1 MDKINAFLESLKSGV
16 EDGIDAVLGWIGE
29 AKAQITDEIVEGI
42 AIRASQLIN
51 DLFNGITEG
60 LFNTYSP
67 SFATWDAF
75 LGEEIRE
82 LLIRGSQIFGAGLM
96 FVLII
101 CYIIQFLMNPRKQKL
116 LPWGVLVRVAGASI
130 AIYMAPEIINT
141 ISETAVSLQE
151 AIFTYASDTFKLTD
165 LLFIS
170 IKNGTLS
177 YLGVSVAGMVTPLI
191 VPCFM
196 IICLAF
202 SWQLIKNF
210 FRYLLEMVER
220 YIICCLLFCLFPA
233 AVGTITLDSTDNIF
247 KSYLRMLG
255 GQLFLL
261 ATSGIFLKGFIAL
274 VVSGNVCNIP
284 GFIFAL
290 GYLRIIQRLDS
301 YLNAMGI
308 NIAQTSGG
316 LMDAIGGAVRSIG
329 NGFRQANSLRKA
341 AGEGMKAIGV
351 ATQNQ
356 GLFNKGA
363 MLGMNARSLVSEGLP
378 TQANLNNA
386 FLSRSAKEGLSSVNM
401 NPEAAAGIIGQ
412 YLGDPLNNAKAIGAM
427 STDSIAG
434 GLEHLCNGIS
444 DIENVTVGNKGIE
457 FDGICDDGNMK
468 HFSLSASDN
477 GLGEYLT
484 TQNGEGIG
492 FLNSQNMLSN
502 GEMISVGENG
512 STYQSILEDTG
523 CMGLQY
529 HSDLGDRIKDIR
541 SAEQSGNYTC
551 FMDENGH
558 TIATADRTKNM
569 VYQADP
575 LINDGRISEE
585 TSARII
591 SEAKDIYKNYEIGK
605 NVQYDKSSNAAY
617 LEVKTW

>member
-196 IICLAF
+196 IICL
-202 SWQLIKNF
+202 I
-210 FRYLLEMVER
+210 
-220 YIICCLLFCLFPA
+220 
-233 AVGTITLDSTDNIF
+233 
-247 KSYLRMLG
+247 
-255 GQLFLL
+255 
-261 ATSGIFLKGFIAL
+261 
-274 VVSGNVCNIP
+274 
-284 GFIFAL
+284 
-290 GYLRIIQRLDS
+290 
-301 YLNAMGI
+301 
-308 NIAQTSGG
+308 
-316 LMDAIGGAVRSIG
+316 
-329 NGFRQANSLRKA
+329 
-341 AGEGMKAIGV
+341 
-351 ATQNQ
+351 
-356 GLFNKGA
+356 
-363 MLGMNARSLVSEGLP
+363 
-378 TQANLNNA
+378 
-386 FLSRSAKEGLSSVNM
+386 
-401 NPEAAAGIIGQ
+401 
-412 YLGDPLNNAKAIGAM
+412 
-427 STDSIAG
+427 
-434 GLEHLCNGIS
+434 
-444 DIENVTVGNKGIE
+444 
-457 FDGICDDGNMK
+457 
-468 HFSLSASDN
+468 
-477 GLGEYLT
+477 
-484 TQNGEGIG
+484 
-492 FLNSQNMLSN
+492 
-502 GEMISVGENG
+502 
-512 STYQSILEDTG
+512 
-523 CMGLQY
+523 
-529 HSDLGDRIKDIR
+529 
-541 SAEQSGNYTC
+541 
-551 FMDENGH
+551 
-558 TIATADRTKNM
+558 
-569 VYQADP
+569 
-575 LINDGRISEE
+575 
-585 TSARII
+585 
-591 SEAKDIYKNYEIGK
+591 
-605 NVQYDKSSNAAY
+605 
-617 LEVKTW
+617 